1 MLPASVLA
9 TEFDVQVRKLGL
21 AKNKYVSSL
30 ELWHWCDRNRNRV
43 WVPEWLLA
51 EWGMQ
56 VEDIVSDGGSHI
68 PRRARARYFHV
79 AS

>member
-56 VEDIVSDGGSHI
+56 VEDIFSDGGSHI

>member
-9 TEFDVQVRKLGL
+9 TEFDIEVRKLGL
-21 AKNKYVSSL
+21 SQNKYVSSL
-30 ELWHWCDRNRNRV
+30 ALWHWCDRNRNRV
-43 WVPEWLLA
+43 YVPEWLLA

-56 VEDIVSDGGSHI
+56 VEDIFSDGGKQT
-68 PRRARARYFHV
+68 PRRSRARYFRP